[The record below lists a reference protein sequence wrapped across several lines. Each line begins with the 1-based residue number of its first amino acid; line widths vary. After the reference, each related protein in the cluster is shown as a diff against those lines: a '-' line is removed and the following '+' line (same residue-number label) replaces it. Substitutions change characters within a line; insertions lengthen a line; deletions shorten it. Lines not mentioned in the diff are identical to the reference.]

1 MHDDKRIRTGRTAR
15 APKFDEANRAARNFI
30 VLAQYLND
38 ATNQVGEALACH
50 GFNFAAPFAQREVRR
65 ESGY

>member
-50 GFNFAAPFAQREVRR
+50 VFNFAAPFAQREVRR